1 MQAGS
6 NIRWSNSSRILNE
19 KLTVHGNNIYPS
31 VFIYVIEKCLAYSL
45 KEIFIS

>member
-1 MQAGS
+1 MKNLLFMS
-6 NIRWSNSSRILNE
+6 
-19 KLTVHGNNIYPS
+19 NNICPS